1 MILDAMRSVG
11 ALTFLRASLTPAE
24 QQWPRFEPTL
34 RAIRDVPIGEL
45 RTHPDLVE
53 RVVLIAPAR
62 DHVWMLM
69 GAPVLV
75 TPRGVIYGVGFGMR
89 TLALH
94 VGSNAHGFERVQT
107 TTPPS
112 TGSKVVV
119 LDDEWISVDPWMSKS
134 SNADGIAELRRLAST
149 ALKLAER

>member
-1 MILDAMRSVG
+1 MILDATRSAD
-11 ALTFLRASLTPAE
+11 ALAFLRASLTPAE
-24 QQWPRFEPTL
+24 QQWPRFVPTL

-62 DHVWMLM
+62 EHVWMLM

-75 TPRGVIYGVGFGMR
+75 TPGGAIYGFGFSMR

-94 VGSNAHGFERVQT
+94 VGGDTLGSGRVAT
-107 TTPPS
+107 NTPQS
-112 TGSKVVV
+112 VGGGKFV
-119 LDDEWISVDPWMSKS
+119 LGEEWISVDPWAAK
-134 SNADGIAELRRLAST
+134 ATRAEGIAELKALAAS
-149 ALKLAER
+149 ALAFVDR

>member
-1 MILDAMRSVG
+1 MILDAPHSAG

-24 QQWPRFEPTL
+24 QLWPRFEPVL

-75 TPRGVIYGVGFGMR
+75 TPGGAVYGFGFGMR
-89 TLALH
+89 TLALRA
-94 VGSNAHGFERVQT
+94 GGTAHGFERVQT

-112 TGSKVVV
+112 TGSRVVD
-119 LDDEWISVDPWMSKS
+119 LDDEWISVDPWMVKS
-134 SNADGIAELRRLAST
+134 SKADGIAKLR
-149 ALKLAER
+149 ALVSAALEFVER

>member
-1 MILDAMRSVG
+1 MILDATRSAD
-11 ALTFLRASLTPAE
+11 ALAFLRASLTPAE

-62 DHVWMLM
+62 EHVWMLM

-75 TPRGVIYGVGFGMR
+75 TQGGAVYGFGFGMR
-89 TLALH
+89 TLGLRAG
-94 VGSNAHGFERVQT
+94 GSARGFERVET

-112 TGSKVVV
+112 TGSRVVV
-119 LDDEWISVDPWMSKS
+119 LNDEWISVDPWMVKS
-134 SNADGIAELRRLAST
+134 SKADGIATLKALAST
-149 ALKLAER
+149 ALGFVDR

>member
-1 MILDAMRSVG
+1 MILDATRSAG

-24 QQWPRFEPTL
+24 QLWPRFEPTL
-34 RAIRDVPIGEL
+34 RAIRDVSIGEL

-75 TPRGVIYGVGFGMR
+75 TPDGAVYGFGFGMR
-89 TLALH
+89 TLGLH
-94 VGSNAHGFERVQT
+94 AGGAVHGFERVQT
-107 TTPPS
+107 ATPPS
-112 TGSKVVV
+112 TGRRVVV
-119 LDDEWISVDPWMSKS
+119 LDEEWISVDPWMVETSK
-134 SNADGIAELRRLAST
+134 ADGLAKLRALASA
-149 ALKLAER
+149 ALEFVER